1 MVAGSSLWMRRQA
14 GLPRTWRPV
23 RPEAARGACGQAQGA
38 TPQAAASWAWKRLR
52 SGQGPPE
59 GLTGHT
65 VPAVVAGRTECGP
78 CLHRRRQPGAPGG
91 VQPRPSDSGLTGCGC
106 PVTRSLVGCY
116 GRRTPTHDGEAACAR
131 TRARWEGRRAG
142 GMEPC
147 PVGALPALLLPR
159 RVQAGRWLGAWTGRA
174 GALTSRRGEVAWGQP
189 VWLDGLPSSARAPL
203 PAVDRNQAEAEQG
216 PSLGCLWWTVGEK
229 KERRHPRRKSRPLY
243 LTGKASLHSA
253 NASLVMCWLQRP

>member
-1 MVAGSSLWMRRQA
+1 M
-14 GLPRTWRPV
+14 
-23 RPEAARGACGQAQGA
+23 
-38 TPQAAASWAWKRLR
+38 
-52 SGQGPPE
+52 
-59 GLTGHT
+59 
-65 VPAVVAGRTECGP
+65 
-78 CLHRRRQPGAPGG
+78 
-91 VQPRPSDSGLTGCGC
+91 
-106 PVTRSLVGCY
+106 
-116 GRRTPTHDGEAACAR
+116 
-131 TRARWEGRRAG
+131 
-142 GMEPC
+142 

-216 PSLGCLWWTVGEK
+216 PSLGCLWWTAGEE
-229 KERRHPRRKSRPLY
+229 KERCRPRRKSRPLY